1 MYNNS
6 DNTTMSYGH
15 NYPSLMLSGQQHQQQ
30 QSFNDHYTA
39 LILEEVEKL
48 YNELIT
54 KLKNEVM
61 ANAAVRVS
69 SLPLSH
75 IITTE
80 TNP

>member
-1 MYNNS
+1 MAT
-6 DNTTMSYGH
+6 NTTVLY
-15 NYPSLMLSGQQHQQQ
+15 L
-30 QSFNDHYTA
+30 FNVWSTMGRQI
-39 LILEEVEKL
+39 LFKTPKTMILEESDKL